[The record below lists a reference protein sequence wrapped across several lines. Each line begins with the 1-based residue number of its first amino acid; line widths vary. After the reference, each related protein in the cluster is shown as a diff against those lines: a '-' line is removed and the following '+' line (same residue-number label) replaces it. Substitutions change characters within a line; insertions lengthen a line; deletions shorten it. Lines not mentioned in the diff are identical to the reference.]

1 MRNKL
6 CEVLFENKNTYL
18 NHKQLFEKVLNVN
31 TDNIPSSL
39 INNTTTRRTIT
50 RIINQLNNSMD
61 FEKIIVSTKKGMKL
75 ATEEEATKY
84 VKKLYAQAFK
94 KLKYARTLE
103 KKVNLNGQLDFGFN
117 EFKTFISEENK

>member
-31 TDNIPSSL
+31 TDNIPASL

-50 RIINQLNNSMD
+50 KIINQLNNSMD

-75 ATEEEATKY
+75 ANEEEATKY